1 VKDFIIMADSAC
13 DLPLNIIKENNI
25 YYLGLKCLFKGEDY
39 IEDCGLTLS
48 YKDFYT
54 GIREGEMPTTSQVN
68 NFQFQTAF
76 EEIIKS
82 GKDILYLSFSSA
94 LSGTTN
100 SAIVARF
107 ATLET
112 FPDANISIIDT
123 KSASL
128 GYGLLVIQAC
138 RLKSEG
144 LSIREIENTIEETI
158 PKLNHI
164 VAMDDLLY
172 LKRGGRLSG
181 TAAVLGTILQLK
193 PMVKMNEVGQLINY
207 GKVQGRKK
215 SIHTLFKEFEER
227 AVDINSQELIAI
239 CHSDCL
245 DDAHKLANMIREKYA
260 VDILIN
266 GIGCVIG
273 SHTGVNT
280 VAIFFL
286 GERR

>member
-13 DLPLNIIKENNI
+13 DLPLNIIQENNI
-25 YYLGLKCLFKGEDY
+25 YYLGLNCLFKGKEY
-39 IEDCGLTLS
+39 IEDCGVSLS
-48 YKDFYT
+48 YSDFYK
-54 GIREGEMPTTSQVN
+54 GILKGEMPTTSQVN
-68 NFQFQTAF
+68 SFQFQSAF

-82 GKDILYLSFSSA
+82 GKDILYLGFSSA
-94 LSGTTN
+94 LSGTIN
-100 SAIVARF
+100 SAMIASS

-112 FPDANISIIDT
+112 NPEANITIIDT

-138 RLKSEG
+138 RLKLG
-144 LSIREIENTIEETI
+144 GMSIREIANKIEETI

-164 VAMDDLLY
+164 VAMDDLQY

-181 TAAVLGTILQLK
+181 TAAALGTILHLK

-207 GKVQGRKK
+207 SKVQGRKK
-215 SIHTLFKEFEER
+215 SINTLFKEFEER

-245 DDAHKLANMIREKYA
+245 DDAKKLAKMIREKYA

-266 GIGCVIG
+266 DIGCVIG
-273 SHTGVNT
+273 SHTGANT

-286 GERR
+286 GENR

>member
-1 VKDFIIMADSAC
+1 MKDFIIMADSAC
-13 DLPLNIIKENNI
+13 DLPINIIRENNI
-25 YYLGLKCLFKGEDY
+25 YYLGLKCLFKGNEY
-39 IEDCGLTLS
+39 IEDCGISLP
-48 YKDFYT
+48 YKDFYK
-54 GIREGEMPTTSQVN
+54 GIREGEMPATSQVN
-68 NFQFQTAF
+68 NFQFQVAY
-76 EEIIKS
+76 EKILKS
-82 GKDILYLSFSSA
+82 GKDVLYLSFSSA
-94 LSGTTN
+94 LSGTIN
-100 SAIVARF
+100 SAMIAR
-107 ATLET
+107 TTILET
-112 FPDANISIIDT
+112 YPEANITIIDT

-138 RLKSEG
+138 RLKSQG
-144 LSIREIENTIEETI
+144 LSIKEITVQIKATI

-164 VAMDDLLY
+164 VAMDDLQY

-181 TAAVLGTILQLK
+181 TAAALGTILQLK
-193 PMVKMNEVGQLINY
+193 PMVKMNDAGQLINY

-227 AVDINSQELIAI
+227 AVHINSQKLIAI

-245 DDAHKLANMIREKYA
+245 DDANKLANTIREKYD

-266 GIGCVIG
+266 DIGCVIG

-280 VAIFFL
+280 VSIFFV